1 MKKIKTTIQ
10 LNSEGIDQA
19 SAVLQDWMYGKNVQS
34 RNLQLVRLAF
44 ETILLGLAEHYG
56 EGQEATLILRQHLG
70 VKSVSLCYEG
80 EPYNPMS
87 GSGMPDKGLTDDPD
101 AGEPEK
107 DARPS
112 GGGSSD
118 EWTERFLSDIMMKP
132 HWKHAKGKNE
142 LYIRI
147 PRNKLRDELQLLFA
161 LILAIILGFAGMYL
175 PESVTGTTMEYVL
188 EPIALIFMSL
198 LKTLAGLLVF
208 LSIVTGICGIG
219 SLSDF
224 SKVGKYMIGRYVLF
238 TFLGA
243 GFCVLAMLPLH
254 SLVFGTA
261 QGGSQVKRIFD
272 LVLMIVP
279 DNPITPFSECNLLQ
293 IVFLAILFGVAIL
306 VLLRESGELHAVLI
320 QIKNAVMY
328 LVSLLCRLIPIYII
342 ASLTVLF
349 WKHGM
354 GIFASIW
361 KPLVLVVIMLHL
373 MAMVKVMS
381 VSIRCKVSPGLLFK
395 KAATSYITGLT
406 TSSSMAALG
415 TVLDASEHR
424 FGVPKSLGEFGVP
437 IGNVIGRQFVSGGF
451 VIILFFLA
459 EHAGVPIDISWL
471 IGMWIYVSIISFAM
485 VPVAGGTL
493 ICLGVMLAQF
503 GIPAEYLG
511 MAASLTLLSDF
522 VMAGTYVL
530 DEHMEMVL
538 QARHWGTLDVET
550 LRKPN
555 AR

>member
-1 MKKIKTTIQ
+1 MKKIKSTIQ
-10 LNSEGIDQA
+10 LNSSGIDQA
-19 SAVLQDWMYGKNVQS
+19 SELLQEWMYGKNVQS
-34 RNLQLVRLAF
+34 RNLQRTRLAF
-44 ETILLGLAEHYG
+44 ETILIDLSEHYG
-56 EGQEATLILRQHLG
+56 EEHEATLILRRRLG
-70 VKSVSLCYEG
+70 MKTVSLCYDG
-80 EPYNPMS
+80 EPYNPVSHS
-87 GSGMPDKGLTDDPD
+87 GEDG
-101 AGEPEK
+101 
-107 DARPS
+107 
-112 GGGSSD
+112 SD

-132 HWKHAKGKNE
+132 HWKHSKGSNE
-142 LYIRI
+142 LYLRI
-147 PRNKLRDELQLLFA
+147 PRNKLRDELLLLIA
-161 LILAIILGFAGMYL
+161 LVVAILLGFAGMYL
-175 PESVTGTTMEYVL
+175 PSNVTSTAMEYVF
-188 EPIALIFMSL
+188 EPISTLFMNL
-198 LKTLAGLLVF
+198 LKTLAGFLVF

-243 GFCVLAMLPLH
+243 GFCVLAMMPLH
-254 SLVFGTA
+254 GLVFGEV
-261 QGGSQVKRIFD
+261 QGGTQVRRIFE
-272 LVLMIVP
+272 LILRIVP
-279 DNPITPFSECNLLQ
+279 DNPVTPFLECNLLQ
-293 IVFLAILFGVAIL
+293 IVFLAILFGVAVL
-306 VLLRESGELHAVLI
+306 VLLQESSELHAVLI

-349 WKHGM
+349 WEHGM
-354 GIFASIW
+354 GIFKHIW
-361 KPLVLVVIMLHL
+361 KPLLLVVIMLHL

-381 VSIRCKVSPGLLFK
+381 VSIRCKVSPGLLLK
-395 KAATSYITGLT
+395 KAATSYIIGLT

-437 IGNVIGRQFVSGGF
+437 IGNVIGRHFVSGGF
-451 VIILFFLA
+451 VIILLFLA
-459 EHAGVPIDISWL
+459 EHAGVQVNIGWMISL
-471 IGMWIYVSIISFAM
+471 WIYVSIISFAM

-511 MAASLTLLSDF
+511 IAASLTLLADF

-538 QARHWGTLDVET
+538 QARHWGTLDIET
-550 LRKPN
+550 LRNKV
-555 AR
+555 

>member
-1 MKKIKTTIQ
+1 MKETKTTIQ

-19 SAVLQDWMYGKNVQS
+19 SEILQDWMFGKNVQS
-34 RNLQLVRLAF
+34 RNLQLTRLVF
-44 ETILLGLAEHYG
+44 EALLLNLSERFGA
-56 EGQEATLILRQHLG
+56 GQEVTLVLRQRLS
-70 VKSVSLCYEG
+70 VKSFSLCYEG

-87 GSGMPDKGLTDDPD
+87 DND
-101 AGEPEK
+101 
-107 DARPS
+107 
-112 GGGSSD
+112 SD
-118 EWTERFLSDIMMKP
+118 EWTDRFLSDITMKP
-132 HWKHAKGKNE
+132 HWKHAKGRNE

-147 PRNKLRDELQLLFA
+147 PRNDLRDELQLLFA
-161 LILAIILGFAGMYL
+161 LIFAIILGFVGMYL
-175 PESVTGTTMEYVL
+175 PSDVTGMAMEYVL
-188 EPIALIFMSL
+188 EPISTLFMNL

-254 SLVFGTA
+254 KLAFGTA
-261 QGGSQVKRIFD
+261 QGSSQAKRIFD
-272 LVLMIVP
+272 LILKIVP
-279 DNPITPFSECNLLQ
+279 DNPITPFAECNLLQ
-293 IVFLAILFGVAIL
+293 IVFLAILIGIAIL
-306 VLLRESGELHAVLI
+306 VLLRESSELHAVLI

-328 LVSLLCRLIPIYII
+328 LISLLCRLIPIYII

-349 WKHGM
+349 WKNGM
-354 GIFASIW
+354 GIFKSIW
-361 KPLVLVVIMLHL
+361 KPLVLVVVVLHL
-373 MAMVKVMS
+373 MAMVKVVI
-381 VSIRCKVSPGLLFK
+381 VSIRCKVSPVLLLK
-395 KAATSYITGLT
+395 KAATSYIIGLT

-424 FGVPKSLGEFGVP
+424 FGVPKNLGEFGVP
-437 IGNVIGRQFVSGGF
+437 IGNVIGRHFVSGGF

-459 EHAGVPIDISWL
+459 EHAGVQVNIGWL
-471 IGMWIYVSIISFAM
+471 VSLWVYVSIIAFAM

-511 MAASLTLLSDF
+511 MAASLTLLADF
-522 VMAGTYVL
+522 VMAGSYVL

-550 LRKPN
+550 LRDAEK
-555 AR
+555 